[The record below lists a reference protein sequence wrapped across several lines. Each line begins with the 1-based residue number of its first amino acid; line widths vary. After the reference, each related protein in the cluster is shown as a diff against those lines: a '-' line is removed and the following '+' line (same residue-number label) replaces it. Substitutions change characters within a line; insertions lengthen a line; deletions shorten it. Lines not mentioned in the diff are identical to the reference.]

1 MRKVITESQLRRIV
15 KESIKKVLKEAAES
29 GDYINKEKLH
39 QTIVPLLIE
48 VCDTYDFDEQDA
60 AILKDDYVEDY
71 AYHLTNSIA
80 DDMKKYIDSGNYSI
94 SGNFNNIK
102 IDFEAE
108 HKGVSFENV
117 VDAIR
122 HGVSREETE
131 EFKNWSENWFWQ
143 TFGTYNIQYKFADAA
158 NEFLDEFDQ
167 Q

>member
-1 MRKVITESQLRRIV
+1 
-15 KESIKKVLKEAAES
+15 
-29 GDYINKEKLH
+29 
-39 QTIVPLLIE
+39 
-48 VCDTYDFDEQDA
+48 
-60 AILKDDYVEDY
+60 
-71 AYHLTNSIA
+71 
-80 DDMKKYIDSGNYSI
+80 MKKYIDSGKYSI

-102 IDFEAE
+102 IDYEAE
-108 HKGVSFENV
+108 HKGVSFENI

-122 HGVSREETE
+122 HGVSSEETE